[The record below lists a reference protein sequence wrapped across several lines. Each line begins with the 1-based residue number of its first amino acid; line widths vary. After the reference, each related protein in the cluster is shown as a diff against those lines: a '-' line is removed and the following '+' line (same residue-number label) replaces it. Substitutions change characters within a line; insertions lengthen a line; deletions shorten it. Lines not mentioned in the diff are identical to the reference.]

1 MGAAGGT
8 LLFVFAVLGR
18 VLGFAAVEALGENVD
33 IARIIRDQAAILLM
47 RADDDGPAVLAVRL
61 GCICGERRAE
71 RRGDGYPALV
81 VDKADTVSLIATP
94 YRHAKTLRTG
104 AHASP
109 LRKAAIATFRPR
121 FQRTMKMPL
130 Y

>member
-1 MGAAGGT
+1 MRLTQRRAGRQ
-8 LLFVFAVLGR
+8 LRPVFAVLGR

-61 GCICGERRAE
+61 GRICGKCRAE

-94 YRHAKTLRTG
+94 YRHAKTLRNG

-109 LRKAAIATFRPR
+109 SRNATLAAFRPR
-121 FQRTMKMPL
+121 
-130 Y
+130 